1 MTGELHR
8 EPGPGHERA
17 PDTGASGS
25 ARRRPQGG
33 SDDLDRRVD
42 GSGRGG
48 NVSAALGVSASEEAP
63 RKEGG

>member
-8 EPGPGHERA
+8 REPGMGHERA

-33 SDDLDRRVD
+33 SGDLDRGSVDRTGWERVV
-42 GSGRGG
+42 GPWVCHSGE
-48 NVSAALGVSASEEAP
+48 VP
-63 RKEGG
+63 PKEGG